1 MNPLIGWTLTA
12 AALAAGWLAYGG
24 PGVALAVTCIVF
36 WLLLQFNRAMRVMRM
51 AASNPVG
58 TVDSAVMLH
67 SKLHP
72 GMKMIE
78 ILPLTRSLGKSVAG
92 AGEENFEWTD
102 ESGARVVVEMMG
114 GKLAGQTLTR

>member
-1 MNPLIGWTLTA
+1 
-12 AALAAGWLAYGG
+12 
-24 PGVALAVTCIVF
+24 
-36 WLLLQFNRAMRVMRM
+36 
-51 AASNPVG
+51 
-58 TVDSAVMLH
+58 
-67 SKLHP
+67 
-72 GMKMIE
+72 MKMID